1 MEDYR
6 AGGGGLADCLGQL
19 VALVGSDH
27 VARSLQAAAAAAGQ
41 VRVSPPTVLHH
52 QTDAPPD
59 VSLTLQF
66 RTCSWGC
73 CTGFQQSNSLA
84 STGA

>member
-1 MEDYR
+1 MLLGRVVEDYR

-41 VRVSPPTVLHH
+41 VRTSA
-52 QTDAPPD
+52 DSAA
-59 VSLTLQF
+59 SL
-66 RTCSWGC
+66 
-73 CTGFQQSNSLA
+73 
-84 STGA
+84 